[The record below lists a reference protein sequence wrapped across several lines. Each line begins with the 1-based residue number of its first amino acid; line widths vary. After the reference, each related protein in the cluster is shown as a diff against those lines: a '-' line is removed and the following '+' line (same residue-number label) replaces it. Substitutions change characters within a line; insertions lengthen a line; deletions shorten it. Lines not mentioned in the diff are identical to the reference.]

1 MTHEEE
7 PGYERP
13 SGTNPDPHDILIDEV
28 KGHHRRFM
36 KLIHLTH
43 SSTRAAG
50 VMLGAAIVSIIIAN
64 TGLYEGFLEFWSTHV
79 AVSIGELHGEMSLLH
94 VVNDLLMALF
104 FLLIGLVIKYET
116 TVGELTNIRQA
127 ALPIIAAMGGVL
139 MPIVVY
145 SLINA
150 GDPATAGGWGVPTA
164 TDIAFALGIMALLG
178 DRVPTGVKVFLS
190 TLAVA
195 DDIIAILVIAIFYGA
210 APSIPWLL
218 AAAAV
223 LVVLI
228 VMNRMHVFALT
239 PYMLVGM
246 VLWFCVYL
254 SGVHATIAG
263 VLLAIAIPSGSRV
276 KLSNFLDWSRERVEE
291 AGEIYDADA
300 PVVTQ
305 PEYITTV
312 KSISRISRQVLPPVT
327 RLEHKLH
334 PWVYFAVL
342 PLFAL
347 ANADV
352 SFAGSDIGAMLGS
365 PVLMGVFFGLVLG
378 KPLGIMLFSFL
389 AVKLRIASLPERVNW
404 MHMLGAAILGG
415 VGFTMAIFVAN
426 LAYADPSLIADAKLA
441 ILTASLVAGVV
452 GFVVLYRQ
460 AASAPEENDPEA
472 TAKEPMIF

>member
-1 MTHEEE
+1 MAEESKNNV
-7 PGYERP
+7 YEHP
-13 SGTNPDPHDILIDEV
+13 SGDNPDPHDILIDEV

-50 VMLGAAIVSIIIAN
+50 VMLGAAIVSVIIAN
-64 TGLYEGFLEFWSTHV
+64 TGLYEGFLEFWHTHV
-79 AVSIGELHGEMSLLH
+79 EVSIGELHGEMSLLH
-94 VVNDLLMALF
+94 IVNDLLMALF
-104 FLLIGLVIKYET
+104 FLLIGLEIKYET
-116 TVGELTNIRQA
+116 TVGELTNIRAA
-127 ALPIIAAMGGVL
+127 ALPIIAAVGGVL
-139 MPIVVY
+139 MPIAVY

-150 GDPATAGGWGVPTA
+150 GNPATAGGWGVPTA

-178 DRVPTGVKVFLS
+178 NRVPVGVKVFLS

-210 APSIPWLL
+210 TPSVPWLL
-218 AAAAV
+218 GAAAV

-228 VMNRMHVFALT
+228 VMNRKHVYALA
-239 PYMLVGM
+239 PYMLVGL

-254 SGVHATIAG
+254 SGIHATIAG
-263 VLLAIAIPSGSRV
+263 VLLAIAIPSDSRV
-276 KLSNFLDWSRERVEE
+276 KLSKFLNWSRERVEE
-291 AGEIYDADA
+291 AGEIYEADK

-312 KSISRISRQVLPPVT
+312 RSLSRISRQVLPPVT

-352 SFAGSDIGAMLGS
+352 SFAGSDIGALMTS
-365 PVLMGVFFGLVLG
+365 PVLLGVFFGLVVG

-389 AVKLRIASLPERVNW
+389 AVKLRIASLPDRVNW
-404 MHMLGAAILGG
+404 RHMLGAAVLGG

-426 LAYADPSLIADAKLA
+426 LAYADASLIADAKLA
-441 ILTASLVAGVV
+441 ILVASLVAGVV

-460 AASAPEENDPEA
+460 AAHEPDELGETEEVEVPLE
-472 TAKEPMIF
+472 